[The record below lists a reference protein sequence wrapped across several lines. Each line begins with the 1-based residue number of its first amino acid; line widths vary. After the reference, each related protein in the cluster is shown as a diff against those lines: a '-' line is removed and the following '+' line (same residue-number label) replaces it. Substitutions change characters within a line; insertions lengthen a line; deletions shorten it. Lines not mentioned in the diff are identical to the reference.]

1 MTEDLRDLDT
11 PSTMLQGLSLRKV
24 IFSLT
29 SKCGRPLFYH
39 LERQNNGRVA
49 FFYGNNTK
57 RKSSDVVKHLLTYL
71 LHRFDNNPA
80 LFQWFSDAA
89 VMRSRTTEWD
99 TKEDRPIT
107 AQERASKEDE
117 ATAVQEV
124 AHLFKIEGMD
134 LLQSTEDEEVDELDR
149 GAPGPAFEPDQ
160 NSLRTRQEFEMTM
173 TEDLDDDSSID
184 TQATATSKA
193 TPPATSMNIEE
204 PSSVNN
210 AGLYAG
216 VSAES
221 ALGAP
226 ASRG

>member
-1 MTEDLRDLDT
+1 M
-11 PSTMLQGLSLRKV
+11 
-24 IFSLT
+24 
-29 SKCGRPLFYH
+29 
-39 LERQNNGRVA
+39 
-49 FFYGNNTK
+49 
-57 RKSSDVVKHLLTYL
+57 VKHLLTYL
-71 LHRFDNNPA
+71 LHRFENNPA

-99 TKEDRPIT
+99 PKEDRPIT

-134 LLQSTEDEEVDELDR
+134 LLQSTEDEEADELER

-173 TEDLDDDSSID
+173 DVDDASTIA
-184 TQATATSKA
+184 TQATSASKA
-193 TPPATSMNIEE
+193 TPPATSIDLED
-204 PSSVNN
+204 SSHSNY
-210 AGLYAG
+210 AGLDAG
-216 VSAES
+216 VSAVS
-221 ALGAP
+221 AQGAP